1 MGTRPKGE
9 GIINSS
15 HADSIVDNYFVE
27 PHQVTMAF
35 TDMLDWL
42 ISRRQLNA
50 RKAPVRYVQSQNG
63 NLATEFRKLGED
75 VRELAWANECFGY
88 CPR

>member
-1 MGTRPKGE
+1 MGTRPEGE

-15 HADSIVDNYFVE
+15 HADSIVDGYFVE

-42 ISRRQLNA
+42 ISRRRLTA
-50 RKAPVRYVQSQNG
+50 RKGPVRYVQLQNG
-63 NLATEFRKLGED
+63 NLTTEFTKLGED
-75 VRELAWANECFGY
+75 VRELSWANECFGY
-88 CPR
+88 WPR